1 MAVLGWFDEFTPSDT
16 RLMTTLLL
24 IRHGLTDDVD
34 HVLSGRAAGVRLN
47 DDGRRQAAELAE
59 RLREV
64 PLDAIL
70 TSPLERARDTAEA
83 IAARRSVRVQTIEA
97 LQEFDVGAW
106 TGRAIASMEAN
117 TSWRRFNEV
126 RSSTAAP
133 GGELM
138 LAVQMRVVSTLL
150 ELGERYPDGT
160 VAVISH
166 GDVIR
171 AALMHFLGMPIDFV
185 HRLDV
190 SPARISVVR
199 LDGWAPRVLQV
210 NGESALP

>member
-1 MAVLGWFDEFTPSDT
+1 
-16 RLMTTLLL
+16 MTTLLL

-34 HVLSGRAAGVRLN
+34 RVLSGRAAGVRLN
-47 DDGRRQAAELAE
+47 DAGRRQASEVAQ
-59 RLREV
+59 RLRDV

-83 IAARRSVRVQTIEA
+83 IAAKRGMRVQSIEA
-97 LQEFDVGAW
+97 LQEFDIGEW
-106 TGRAIASMEAN
+106 TGRAIASMDAN
-117 TSWRRFNEV
+117 PTWRQFNDV
-126 RSSTAAP
+126 RSTTPAP

-150 ELGERYPDGT
+150 DLAERYPSGT

-171 AALMHFLGMPIDFV
+171 AALLYFLGMPADFL
-185 HRLDV
+185 HRLEI
-190 SPARISVVR
+190 SPARVTVVQ
-199 LDGWAPRVLQV
+199 LGNGAPRVLQV

>member
-1 MAVLGWFDEFTPSDT
+1 
-16 RLMTTLLL
+16 MTTLLL

-47 DDGRRQAAELAE
+47 DAGRQQVAELAQ
-59 RLREV
+59 RLRDR

-70 TSPLERARDTAEA
+70 SSPLERARDTAEA
-83 IAARRSVRVQTIEA
+83 IAAQRSVRVQTIEA
-97 LQEFDVGAW
+97 LQEFDAGAW
-106 TGRAIASMEAN
+106 TGQTIASMEAN
-117 TSWRRFNEV
+117 TNWRRFNEV
-126 RSSTAAP
+126 RSTTPAP

-138 LAVQMRVVSTLL
+138 LAVQMRVVSALL
-150 ELGERYPDGT
+150 DLKERYPDGT

-171 AALMHFLGMPIDFV
+171 AALMYFLGMPVDFV
-185 HRLDV
+185 HRLDI
-190 SPARISVVR
+190 SPARVSVVR

-210 NGESALP
+210 NGESARP

>member
-1 MAVLGWFDEFTPSDT
+1 
-16 RLMTTLLL
+16 MTTILL

-47 DDGRRQAAELAE
+47 AEGRRQAAELAQ
-59 RLREV
+59 RLRDV
-64 PLDAIL
+64 ALDAIL

-83 IAARRSVRVQTIEA
+83 IAAKRGVRVQTIEA
-97 LQEFDVGAW
+97 LQEFDVGTW
-106 TGRAIASMEAN
+106 TGRAIGSMEGN

-126 RSSTAAP
+126 RSMTPAP

-150 ELGERYPDGT
+150 DLAERYPDGT

-171 AALMHFLGMPIDFV
+171 AALMFFLGMPIDFV
-185 HRLDV
+185 HRFDI
-190 SPARISVVR
+190 SPARVSVVR
-199 LDGWAPRVLQV
+199 LDGSAPRVLQV

>member
-1 MAVLGWFDEFTPSDT
+1 
-16 RLMTTLLL
+16 MTTILL

-34 HVLSGRAAGVRLN
+34 RVLSGRTAGVRLN
-47 DDGRRQAAELAE
+47 DEGRRQAAELAQ
-59 RLREV
+59 RLRAV

-83 IAARRSVRVQTIEA
+83 IAAGRGVRVQTIEA
-97 LQEFDVGAW
+97 LQEFDFGTWA
-106 TGRAIASMEAN
+106 GRAIASMEAN

-126 RSSTAAP
+126 RSTTPAP

-150 ELGERYPDGT
+150 DLGERYPDGT

-171 AALMHFLGMPIDFV
+171 AALMYFLGMPIDFV
-185 HRLDV
+185 HRLDI
-190 SPARISVVR
+190 SPARVSTVR
-199 LDGWAPRVLQV
+199 LGGGAPRVLQV
-210 NGESALP
+210 NGESLLP